1 MSANLICFVNFKY
14 ELKVFID
21 FSLSKFLY
29 FIKYNGSQAK
39 ITINFF
45 FSRKKSWSINNII
58 FKFLKNT
65 IKLQLLLDN
74 EKIDFEIIKYHSH
87 VLLDYLKTY
96 CAKIVSFCVSE
107 KESICLLD

>member
-1 MSANLICFVNFKY
+1 MGLRLKSQLI
-14 ELKVFID
+14 
-21 FSLSKFLY
+21 
-29 FIKYNGSQAK
+29 
-39 ITINFF
+39 FF
-45 FSRKKSWSINNII
+45 FQEKKSWSINNII

>member
-1 MSANLICFVNFKY
+1 MGLRLKSQLI
-14 ELKVFID
+14 
-21 FSLSKFLY
+21 
-29 FIKYNGSQAK
+29 
-39 ITINFF
+39 FF
-45 FSRKKSWSINNII
+45 FQEKKSWSINNII

-87 VLLDYLKTY
+87 VLLDYLNTY

>member
-1 MSANLICFVNFKY
+1 MGLRLKSQLI
-14 ELKVFID
+14 
-21 FSLSKFLY
+21 
-29 FIKYNGSQAK
+29 
-39 ITINFF
+39 FF
-45 FSRKKSWSINNII
+45 FQEKKSWSINNII

-96 CAKIVSFCVSE
+96 CAKIVSFCVFE